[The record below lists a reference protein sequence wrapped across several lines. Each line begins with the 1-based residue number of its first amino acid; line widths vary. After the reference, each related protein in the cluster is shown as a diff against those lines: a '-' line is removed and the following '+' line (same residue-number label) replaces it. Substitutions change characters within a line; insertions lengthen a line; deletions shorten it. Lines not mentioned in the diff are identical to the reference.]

1 MGFVDLRFFDAR
13 DAILQKEVGVLDKV
27 FVDFETT
34 IPSWDIYS
42 VRSFFRTYRPIFANP
57 SLSQARAK
65 LDARDFTRKTKRG
78 YSQWLTP
85 DDLYRSLNVKVCKY
99 CIRALHRILISAAV

>member
-1 MGFVDLRFFDAR
+1 MGFVDLRFFEAR
-13 DAILQKEVGVLDKV
+13 RAILQKEVGVLDKV

-42 VRSFFRTYRPIFANP
+42 VRKFFRTYRKIVTSP
-57 SLSQARAK
+57 SSSQARAK
-65 LDARDFTRKTKRG
+65 LDARDFTQKTKRD
-78 YSQWLTP
+78 YPQWLTP

-99 CIRALHRILISAAV
+99 RIRALHRILISAAV

>member
-1 MGFVDLRFFDAR
+1 MGFVDRRFLDAR
-13 DAILQKEVGVLDKV
+13 DAILQKAVGVLDKV

-42 VRSFFRTYRPIFANP
+42 VRSFFRTYKPIIA
-57 SLSQARAK
+57 SYSSSEARAK
-65 LDARDFTRKTKRG
+65 LDARDFALKTKRD